1 MDDSLIT
8 GQGKEMKVSDKVV
21 QRLRLLIE
29 QSNMQ
34 VGARLPAE
42 RKLCEE
48 LGVSRSSLREAIQQ
62 LVASGVLVSKVGA
75 GNYLQQLPANW
86 SQNLIVE
93 PLTNLMNQDPEYR
106 FDVQEARMVLEGGT
120 AWYAAQRATAEDLA
134 NIRQCFEQINHFQM
148 LGDDAQSAIAD
159 AKFHLAI
166 AEASHNLV
174 LIQMMRGLFDLL
186 QYNVML
192 GRRKV
197 YTTPRHFEQLH
208 DQHFQ
213 VMDAIERQDPEAAR
227 KAVCGHIEFVVQRVR
242 LIDEEEARRQRA
254 SRLNR
259 T

>member
-1 MDDSLIT
+1 
-8 GQGKEMKVSDKVV
+8 MKVSDKVV
-21 QRLRLLIE
+21 QDLRTLVE
-29 QSNMQ
+29 KNQMQ
-34 VGARLPAE
+34 VGDRLPAE
-42 RKLCEE
+42 RKLCEQ

-62 LVASGVLVSKVGA
+62 LTSQGMLVSKVGA
-75 GNYLQQLPANW
+75 GTFLQQLPTNW
-86 SQNLIVE
+86 SQYQIVQPLSNLIDE
-93 PLTNLMNQDPEYR
+93 DPAYR

-120 AWYAAQRATAEDLA
+120 AWYAAQRATAEDLK
-134 NIRQCFEQINHFQM
+134 NIRACYEQIAHFQI
-148 LGDDAQSAIAD
+148 LGDDDQAAIAD

-186 QYNVML
+186 QYNVVL

-197 YTTPRHFEQLH
+197 YTEAKRYDQLR

-227 KAVCGHIEFVVQRVR
+227 SAVCGHIEFVVQQVR

-259 T
+259 I

>member
-1 MDDSLIT
+1 
-8 GQGKEMKVSDKVV
+8 MKVSDKVV
-21 QRLRLLIE
+21 QDLRTLVE
-29 QSNMQ
+29 KNQMQ
-34 VGARLPAE
+34 VGDRLPAE
-42 RKLCEE
+42 RKLCEQ

-62 LVASGVLVSKVGA
+62 LTSQGILVSKVGA
-75 GNYLQQLPANW
+75 GTFLQQLPTNW
-86 SQNLIVE
+86 SQYQIVQPLSNLIDE
-93 PLTNLMNQDPEYR
+93 DPAYR

-120 AWYAAQRATAEDLA
+120 AWYAAQRATSEDLK
-134 NIRQCFEQINHFQM
+134 NIRACYEQIAHFQI
-148 LGDDAQSAIAD
+148 LGDDDQAAIAD

-186 QYNVML
+186 QYNVVL

-197 YTTPRHFEQLH
+197 YTEAHRFDQLH

-227 KAVCGHIEFVVQRVR
+227 SAVCGHIEFVVQQVR
-242 LIDEEEARRQRA
+242 MIDEEDARRQRA

-259 T
+259 IAP

>member
-1 MDDSLIT
+1 
-8 GQGKEMKVSDKVV
+8 MKVSDKVV
-21 QRLRLLIE
+21 QDLRTLVE
-29 QSNMQ
+29 KNQMQ
-34 VGARLPAE
+34 VGDRLPAE
-42 RKLCEE
+42 RKLCEQ

-62 LVASGVLVSKVGA
+62 LTSQGMLVSKVGA
-75 GNYLQQLPANW
+75 GTFLQQLPTNW
-86 SQNLIVE
+86 SQYQIVQPLSNLIDE
-93 PLTNLMNQDPEYR
+93 APAYR

-120 AWYAAQRATAEDLA
+120 AWYAAQRATAEDLK
-134 NIRQCFEQINHFQM
+134 NIRACYEQIAHFQI
-148 LGDDAQSAIAD
+148 LGDDDQAAIAD

-186 QYNVML
+186 QYNVVL

-197 YTTPRHFEQLH
+197 YTEAHRFDQLH

-227 KAVCGHIEFVVQRVR
+227 SAVCGHIEFVVQQVR
-242 LIDEEEARRQRA
+242 MIDEEDARRQRA

-259 T
+259 IAP

>member
-1 MDDSLIT
+1 
-8 GQGKEMKVSDKVV
+8 MKVSDKVV
-21 QRLRLLIE
+21 QDLRTLVE
-29 QSNMQ
+29 KNQMQ
-34 VGARLPAE
+34 VGDRLPAE
-42 RKLCEE
+42 RKLCEQ

-62 LVASGVLVSKVGA
+62 LTSQGMLVSKVGA
-75 GNYLQQLPANW
+75 GTFLQQLPTNW
-86 SQNLIVE
+86 SQYQIVQPLSNLIDE
-93 PLTNLMNQDPEYR
+93 DPAYR

-120 AWYAAQRATAEDLA
+120 AWYAAQRATSEDLK
-134 NIRQCFEQINHFQM
+134 NIRACYEQIAHFQI
-148 LGDDAQSAIAD
+148 LGDDDQAAIAD

-186 QYNVML
+186 QYNVVL

-197 YTTPRHFEQLH
+197 YTEAHRFDQLH

-227 KAVCGHIEFVVQRVR
+227 SAVCGHIEFVVQQVR
-242 LIDEEEARRQRA
+242 MIDEEDARRQRA

-259 T
+259 IAP

>member
-1 MDDSLIT
+1 
-8 GQGKEMKVSDKVV
+8 MKVSDKVV
-21 QRLRLLIE
+21 QDLRTLVE
-29 QSNMQ
+29 KNQMQ
-34 VGARLPAE
+34 VGDRLPAE
-42 RKLCEE
+42 RKLCEQ

-62 LVASGVLVSKVGA
+62 LTSQGMLVSKVGA
-75 GNYLQQLPANW
+75 GTFLQQLPTNW
-86 SQNLIVE
+86 SQYQIVQPLSNLIDE
-93 PLTNLMNQDPEYR
+93 DPAYR

-120 AWYAAQRATAEDLA
+120 AWYAAQRATAGDLKK
-134 NIRQCFEQINHFQM
+134 IRACYEQIAHFQI
-148 LGDDAQSAIAD
+148 LGDDDQAAIAD

-186 QYNVML
+186 QYNVVL

-197 YTTPRHFEQLH
+197 YTEAHRFDQLH

-227 KAVCGHIEFVVQRVR
+227 SAVCGHIEFVVQQVR
-242 LIDEEEARRQRA
+242 MIDEEDARRQRA

-259 T
+259 IAP